1 MEAIHLIRPVLVKV
15 KVTDAY
21 KKAAAAEVQEALRRV
36 ELELQSLDF
45 QERRLVPELEKK
57 NPQGFAVARQ
67 RLDQER
73 SLRQEKR
80 RQLLD
85 QLKGIGQLA
94 EGTEVLFSK
103 MESPVELKLGDDWS
117 KVLGVEVIVQD
128 GTVIEIRQG
137 GIGKDHGHA

>member
-21 KKAAAAEVQEALRRV
+21 KRAVAAEVQEALRRV
-36 ELELQSLDF
+36 ELELQNLDF
-45 QERRLVPELEKK
+45 QERRLVPELEEK

-67 RLDQER
+67 RLERER
-73 SLRQEKR
+73 SLRKEKR

-94 EGTEVLFSK
+94 EGAEVLFSK
-103 MESPVELKLGDDWS
+103 MESPVELKLGDDWN
-117 KVLGVEVIVQD
+117 KVLGVEIIIQD

-137 GIGKDHGHA
+137 GTGKDHDHA

>member
-137 GIGKDHGHA
+137 GSGKDHGHA

>member
-73 SLRQEKR
+73 SLRKEKH

-103 MESPVELKLGDDWS
+103 MESPVELKLGDDWN
-117 KVLGVEVIVQD
+117 KVLGVEIIVQD

-137 GIGKDHGHA
+137 GIGKDHGHE

>member
-73 SLRQEKR
+73 SLRKEKR

-103 MESPVELKLGDDWS
+103 MESPVELKLGDDWN
-117 KVLGVEVIVQD
+117 KVLGVEIIVQD
-128 GTVIEIRQG
+128 GTVVEIRQG
-137 GIGKDHGHA
+137 GIGKDHGHE